1 MGSFYNIKMFEYH
14 RRLALWSHIIFSLR
28 DILGE
33 QGSQWYNNTGAFPR
47 KRVIRLLFFFG
58 QVVISRDHVIFTN
71 ILKEFKK
78 TFLKTCL
85 DIHAQYEK
93 YVDNSLIILCQV
105 HTRKTRFNIL
115 WITLLLNFN
124 YWRKDITGVQTT
136 YKNFHNVKNNY
147 LPQKSWKYKTPPN
160 MTTTQLPRKHLMM
173 LWQADSI
180 IVIT

>member
-1 MGSFYNIKMFEYH
+1 MNYTRGIVSFTSNILPILKGEKPN
-14 RRLALWSHIIFSLR
+14 LISVITIALSKVA
-28 DILGE
+28 
-33 QGSQWYNNTGAFPR
+33 N
-47 KRVIRLLFFFG
+47 LFF
-58 QVVISRDHVIFTN
+58 
-71 ILKEFKK
+71 ILLIKEFSSSNANLQTSSHTK
-78 TFLKTCL
+78 
-85 DIHAQYEK
+85 YEK
-93 YVDNSLIILCQV
+93 NVDDSLIILCQV
-105 HTRKTRFNIL
+105 QARKTRFNIL

-147 LPQKSWKYKTPPN
+147 LPQKSWKYKTPPK